1 MLELAI
7 LLAISVTFIV
17 DYSNAYGWILN
28 KFKRLDRKP
37 FSCSLCMSFWSA
49 VLFVIGSIVFEV
61 FTFNYIFLPFVT
73 GMFQIIISRL
83 IRLIPIKF

>member
-1 MLELAI
+1 MIELAI
-7 LLAISVTFIV
+7 LMAISITFIV
-17 DYSNAYGWILN
+17 DYSNAYGWVLD
-28 KFKRLDRKP
+28 KFKVLNRKP

>member
-37 FSCSLCMSFWSA
+37 FSCSLCMSFWS
-49 VLFVIGSIVFEV
+49 SIVLIIIMSFISGFV
-61 FTFNYIFLPFVT
+61 FNYIFLPFVV
-73 GMFQIIISRL
+73 GMFQIIIARL
-83 IRLIPIKF
+83 IKLIPIKF